1 MGFPFGK
8 GCIVTFVEN
17 VNSSLNLE
25 KVFCR
30 VNYSPSSFLFCGTSV
45 LATKTESSLICSA
58 YCLPSEHNGELG
70 TCIVS
75 YNL

>member
-8 GCIVTFVEN
+8 GRIVALLEN
-17 VNSSLNLE
+17 FNSSLNLE

-30 VNYSPSSFLFCGTSV
+30 VNYNPSSFLLCGTSV
-45 LATKTESSLICSA
+45 LATETDSSLICSA
-58 YCLPSEHNGELG
+58 SCLPSEHNGELR